1 MEREELF
8 LRIDTYN
15 QLELAKSKTNEHN
28 IEEVY
33 SLYHVLCSFNEVK
46 AEEYYIM
53 EKNEFR
59 YIEEGD
65 LVKVS
70 PVSKEEKLGFVASVV
85 EFLKEEVRELW
96 SLVK

>member
-33 SLYHVLCSFNEVK
+33 SLYHVLCSFNQVPC
-46 AEEYYIM
+46 EEYYIM
-53 EKNEFR
+53 TDKNQFR
-59 YIEEGD
+59 YIEENDTIEG
-65 LVKVS
+65 
-70 PVSKEEKLGFVASVV
+70 KERLGFIASVV